1 MEVAEDEDGYAYF
14 NDVLFVA
21 LRRTFGYKLDG

>member
-1 MEVAEDEDGYAYF
+1 MAVTEDSDGYTYF

-21 LRRTFGYKLDG
+21 LKRTFGYKLEG